1 MARTLADREEVVAAL
16 AEIFRDHGF
25 EGASL
30 STITARTGL
39 GKGSLYNLFPG
50 GKAEMAEAVL
60 AHIDGWF
67 QAHVFRPL
75 EHGGDGLAAVEA
87 MFQATDAYFRSGRRV
102 CVVGVFAL
110 GDARDLFAAQV
121 RGYFAAW
128 VTALASALVRAG
140 RDPAW
145 AQADAEEVVAGIQGA
160 LVLARALNDTGVF
173 SRMLARLRLGLAW
186 NVPPPPDMTSR

>member
-1 MARTLADREEVVAAL
+1 MARPLADRQDVISAL

-67 QAHVFRPL
+67 RTHVFEPL
-75 EHGGDGLAAVEA
+75 DQADGGMAAVQA

-110 GDARDLFAAQV
+110 GDARDLFTEQV

-128 VTALASALVRAG
+128 VTALAGALERAG
-140 RDPAW
+140 RDPAQ
-145 AQADAEEVVAGIQGA
+145 ARADAEEVVAGIQGA
-160 LVLARALNDTGVF
+160 LVLARALDDTGVF
-173 SRMLARLRLGLAW
+173 TRTLARLRAGLGLA
-186 NVPPPPDMTSR
+186 